1 MAGRRGWAPLST
13 AGRYLYGVDAA
24 IFSRMLTTV
33 RSAAGGF
40 RANPEARAPK
50 SGSIVSELAASGT
63 TV

>member
-1 MAGRRGWAPLST
+1 M
-13 AGRYLYGVDAA
+13 
-24 IFSRMLTTV
+24 